1 MPHNNT
7 VKALNSHNEVVIGYL
22 ADSKTISI
30 VEGSGKGNTEIL
42 PNTVRRY
49 ICSTTSGTPLYVD
62 DIILA
67 DGIHKGIINSEN
79 NLTNLGIIKF
89 AIISN
94 GFLQIVIVKQMRLTI

>member
-30 VEGSGKGNTEIL
+30 VEGSGKGIQKFCQIQFADISALLHQVHRSMLMTSFLLME
-42 PNTVRRY
+42 Y
-49 ICSTTSGTPLYVD
+49 IKELS
-62 DIILA
+62 
-67 DGIHKGIINSEN
+67 NSEN
-79 NLTNLGIIKF
+79 NLTSLGIIKF

>member
-49 ICSTTSGTPLYVD
+49 ICSTNQVHRSMLMTSFWLMEY
-62 DIILA
+62 IKELS
-67 DGIHKGIINSEN
+67 NSEN
-79 NLTNLGIIKF
+79 NLTSLGIIKF

-94 GFLQIVIVKQMRLTI
+94 GFLQIVIVKQMR